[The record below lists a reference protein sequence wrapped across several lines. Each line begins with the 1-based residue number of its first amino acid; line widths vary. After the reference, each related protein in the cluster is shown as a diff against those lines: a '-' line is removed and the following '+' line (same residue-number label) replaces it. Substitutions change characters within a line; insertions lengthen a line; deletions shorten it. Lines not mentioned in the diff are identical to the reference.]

1 MLFLRNREI
10 LTKQINKFIFKRYYF
25 KRTIMTHERKTEIFK
40 ELFDS
45 CIELQLGKA
54 KDYASD
60 IDALSNFKS
69 QDAEALGLTPFQKW
83 GVYFGKQ
90 AMSIMNAIG
99 KTPDMPSTTSEP
111 IEERIQDS
119 IIYLVLLK
127 CLLEDTKN
135 EFKQHENKSSKVFEK
150 IKPQVKIHIIKSAN
164 SLYNFTFSES
174 SSLQL
179 NQEFFIYNENDP
191 YTQYKCNALQIIK
204 NNTFE
209 CFFIE
214 KKTWSNGIWNYELF
228 DYAEIQLN
236 DTWFLAQ
243 L

>member
-1 MLFLRNREI
+1 MTHARKTEVFKEI
-10 LTKQINKFIFKRYYF
+10 FDSCYLLQINKA
-25 KRTIMTHERKTEIFK
+25 
-40 ELFDS
+40 
-45 CIELQLGKA
+45 Q
-54 KDYASD
+54 DYASD
-60 IDALSNFKS
+60 SDALSNFKS

-99 KTPDMPSTTSEP
+99 KNPEMPSTTSEP
-111 IEERIQDS
+111 IEERINDA

-127 CLLEDTKN
+127 CLLEDLKN
-135 EFKQHENKSSKVFEK
+135 DAEQSKETAKPFEK
-150 IKPQVKIHIIKSAN
+150 PKSQIKVNITRLENFI
-164 SLYNFTFSES
+164 YNFTFSENPEI
-174 SSLQL
+174 QL

-209 CFFIE
+209 CSFIE
-214 KKTWSNGIWNYELF
+214 KKWWSNVNWNHETFEHTEL
-228 DYAEIQLN
+228 ELN

-243 L
+243 P